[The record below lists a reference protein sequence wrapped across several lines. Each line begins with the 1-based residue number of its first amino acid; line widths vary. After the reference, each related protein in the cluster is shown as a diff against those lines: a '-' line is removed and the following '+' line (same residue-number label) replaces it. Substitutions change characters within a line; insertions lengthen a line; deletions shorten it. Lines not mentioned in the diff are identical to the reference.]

1 MDFFEVPVS
10 LRSPFLVRW
19 MTSSSAFAF
28 AVPAVDAET
37 GIGHVAG
44 ALVGCEVATVAD
56 AWADSAA
63 AVGADQ
69 VQCTEE
75 N

>member
-1 MDFFEVPVS
+1 M
-10 LRSPFLVRW
+10 LVAYAAGA
-19 MTSSSAFAF
+19 SSVVELASAFAF

-44 ALVGCEVATVAD
+44 ALVGCEVAAVAD
-56 AWADSAA
+56 AWADSAG

-69 VQCTEE
+69 VQCTAE